1 MTQLLIDKLIAHYE
15 ATIKEIEINPKD
27 WGSIISVTYTNKGIC
42 YCANN
47 IFKEFIYCDKWIKSL
62 INPSGYITN
71 KPLFVNDHIQ
81 AIERLQIRIDVMKT
95 FKED

>member
-15 ATIKEIEINPKD
+15 ATIKEIELNPERWKD
-27 WGSIISVTYTNKGIC
+27 IIDLTFTKHGIC

-47 IFKEFIYCDKWIKSL
+47 IFKEWIYDDKWIKSL